1 MSYAGYYIPDAYEIL
16 KIKVYGQ
23 DNITLKV
30 FGSWN
35 GSYLGSDSWRVNS
48 GIVSIK
54 DEGDNYLVSG
64 YSGSQYLLSKHKH
77 EISQYNSMILDD
89 MIGELRSYGHQ
100 ADIISI
106 EEAITLIREN

>member
-1 MSYAGYYIPDAYEIL
+1 MSYTGYYIPDAYEIL
-16 KIKVYGQ
+16 KIQVYGQ

-48 GIVSIK
+48 GIVSIE
-54 DEGDNYLVSG
+54 DEGHNYLVTG

-77 EISQYNSMILDD
+77 KISRHSHVILDD
-89 MIGELRSYGHQ
+89 IIEELRSYGHQ
-100 ADIISI
+100 ADIISV
-106 EEAITLIREN
+106 EDAIALIREN